1 MHAMKLRKLKNKF
14 VIIKKFFWAISRLLE
29 TPIAKNNK
37 FRVVINIFIFQIKK
51 NFSKKPF
58 IFKTCTNTFAYTQ
71 KNIDT
76 TGIAGL
82 FYTGLI
88 EASEILCAWHLV
100 RPNDIFFDIGANQG
114 AWGLVLCSKNIYC
127 HEFEPS
133 SETFQSLQK
142 QISLNKDFKDYLL
155 AHNLAISN
163 KNGIIEFTV
172 GRGQNNQIKSEFTEN
187 TLKSAYEK
195 VKVATLDSLAEKYG
209 YPTIIKI
216 DTEGFTNEVLEKGEK
231 VLKNKSLKAIF
242 IETFRKYDSR
252 TKRFIEMEK
261 MLANYGFFPY
271 FFDIKNRLFTA
282 ITKPDEGG
290 QDTIY
295 LRNNKEN
302 LSLIKESKPLKI
314 FNQYY

>member
-1 MHAMKLRKLKNKF
+1 MKNKY
-14 VIIKKFFWAISRLLE
+14 KKLTEFIWATSKVLN

-37 FRVVINIFIFQIKK
+37 FRVIINILIFQIKK

-58 IFKTCTNTFAYTQ
+58 VFRTCTNTFAYTQ

-76 TGIAGL
+76 SGIAGL

-114 AWGLVLCSKNIYC
+114 AWGLVLCKKNIYC

-133 SETFQSLQK
+133 SETFQSLKK
-142 QISLNKDFKDYLL
+142 QISFNKNFKNYLL
-155 AHNLAISN
+155 PHKLAISN
-163 KNGIIEFTV
+163 KNGTIQFTL
-172 GRGQNNQIKSEFTEN
+172 GRGQNNQIKSDHSIN
-187 TLKSAYEK
+187 NLKSSYEE
-195 VKVATLDSLAEKYG
+195 VKVATLDSIAEKYG

-216 DTEGFTNEVLEKGEK
+216 DTEGFTNEVLEKGGK
-231 VLKNKSLKAIF
+231 VLKHKSLRALF

-252 TKRFIEMEK
+252 TQRFIEMEK
-261 MLANYGFFPY
+261 LLASYGFFPY
-271 FFDIKNRLFTA
+271 FFDITNRILKP
-282 ITKPDEGG
+282 ITKPDEGD

-295 LRNNKEN
+295 IRKNEEN
-302 LSLIKESKPLKI
+302 INLIKESKPLKI